1 MARLHPGFGL
11 QNLPPACSVLNF
23 GCQLRHDFLDS
34 GNFGAQS
41 LLLPGSVQETLGVCN
56 PVLHWTQLSLC
67 PSLRERL
74 LHTATAKSNDC
85 CLQLDNACLRRLQ
98 LLVWGW
104 SWAWEP
110 RSVVGPSK
118 SSKPS
123 KTLLLCSLFSPVD
136 LSNLVSCS
144 GKVFLDCLLDNV
156 PSNSALRAW
165 FFYQLLPY
173 HDSQHDLTSVCAKCC
188 RDWSSWPLL
197 PLVPNA
203 SARKLLCCYDW
214 SYTQLELTLRGSF
227 RDVAVVFFCV
237 IIISLPVCHPCL
249 ILPIFPGLSKRTHSR
264 S

>member
-98 LLVWGW
+98 LLVWVGVGLGNHALW
-104 SWAWEP
+104 WALQNRPNRP
-110 RSVVGPSK
+110 RLFFCAPYFLLSISATLYRAREKSFSTVFSIMFHPIRLFALGFSINYSPTMIPNTILPLSAPNAAVIGRVGR
-118 SSKPS
+118 
-123 KTLLLCSLFSPVD
+123 FFH
-136 LSNLVSCS
+136 SCRM
-144 GKVFLDCLLDNV
+144 
-156 PSNSALRAW
+156 PLRGN
-165 FFYQLLPY
+165 F
-173 HDSQHDLTSVCAKCC
+173 CAAMIGHTHN
-188 RDWSSWPLL
+188 WSSHCAAAFVMWPWSS
-197 PLVPNA
+197 
-203 SARKLLCCYDW
+203 SA
-214 SYTQLELTLRGSF
+214 
-227 RDVAVVFFCV
+227 
-237 IIISLPVCHPCL
+237 
-249 ILPIFPGLSKRTHSR
+249 
-264 S
+264 